1 MPRLNA
7 LVLPL
12 TLAFVVILAGPAA
25 PAPLRFDRGA
35 DLDWRVPAPHVMK
48 FVSWGAPRALHRVR
62 LVTVEVIILPS
73 GRLATRRV
81 ADLPAPPDRGKP
93 TGEDLIVLPLPA
105 GMPLLLAALAGLAV
119 AGRRGDARRLA
130 GRRRAP

>member
-1 MPRLNA
+1 
-7 LVLPL
+7 
-12 TLAFVVILAGPAA
+12 
-25 PAPLRFDRGA
+25 
-35 DLDWRVPAPHVMK
+35 
-48 FVSWGAPRALHRVR
+48 VR